1 MSGRQVWLAV
11 KTPLTL
17 LVLLAFVALVGNWAY
32 KEASTPIPKRPPD
45 PCVVTS
51 IGPKFTAA
59 NSYIRIYNGTSISGL
74 AKNQVKLV
82 FGNAGFHV
90 FKIATAEA
98 PVEKTYV
105 AGVDAK
111 SPEVVLLLSYFPE
124 GTPFVADAVHYA
136 DHTADVFLGADFKAA
151 NISAEPVTSVP
162 LPDGKACIPVIKS
175 VNTDS

>member
-1 MSGRQVWLAV
+1 MEARKVWLSL
-11 KTPLTL
+11 KTPLTM
-17 LVLLAFVALVGNWAY
+17 LVLLAFVLGVGAWGY
-32 KEASTPIPKRPPD
+32 KQAVTPMPKRPAD
-45 PCVVTS
+45 PCVVQQV
-51 IGPKFTAA
+51 GPEFTAA
-59 NSYIRIYNGTSISGL
+59 NAWIRIYNGTTTSNL
-74 AKNQVKLV
+74 AKNTKLI